1 MESTTTNI
9 SDLPVDNNT
18 QNIKLS
24 TQELTYNPNN
34 VTAPPNDTVQG
45 GDIRHPEPVSNNT
58 MTEVMAGLQEAGK
71 SGATQLPSRDIPM
84 DPMVIAQ
91 DEQAKTNYIPP
102 AQPDYIGE
110 YDNAQDI
117 LQQSHDLQ
125 KKQDKLDYWYEQL
138 QIPILISL
146 MYFIFQ
152 LPAINTILFKLVPKI
167 FNTDGNLNFGGLLS
181 KSVSFGFVYYFITKF
196 MKHISDI

>member
-18 QNIKLS
+18 QNVKLT

-34 VTAPPNDTVQG
+34 VTAPPNSAAPTS
-45 GDIRHPEPVSNNT
+45 DIRPPEPVNNNT
-58 MTEVMAGLQEAGK
+58 MNEIVASLQEAGK
-71 SGATQLPSRDIPM
+71 TGATQLPSRDIPM
-84 DPMVIAQ
+84 DPIAVAQ
-91 DEQAKTNYIPP
+91 DEQARTNYIPP

-117 LQQSHDLQ
+117 LQQSHELQ

-152 LPAINTILFKLVPKI
+152 LPAINTILFQYVPKI
-167 FNTDGNLNFGGLLS
+167 FNTDGNLNFGGLLG
-181 KSVSFGFVYYFITKF
+181 KSVTFGFVYYFLTKF
-196 MKHISDI
+196 MKHLSDI